1 MGILM
6 RGVKRDDVKRGMI
19 VAKPGSLKQYDRFK
33 AQIYMMTK
41 EEGGREKPLTN
52 GIQESKCPT
61 QTEPCSWLKRKLLRV
76 PLPCSISRV
85 AAAQLR
91 SSPKT
96 CIKTFLRQDLSIGD
110 ALNSQNDFLQL
121 SAFSKTWDCS
131 TYVSIEDGKDLFMPG
146 EDGTI
151 VARLVKQQALEV
163 GQTFTLRD
171 GAHTVGTGKV
181 CLV

>member
-61 QTEPCSWLKRKLLRV
+61 QTEPCSLVLEEEAFEST
-76 PLPCSISRV
+76 P
-85 AAAQLR
+85 
-91 SSPKT
+91 
-96 CIKTFLRQDLSIGD
+96 
-110 ALNSQNDFLQL
+110 AL
-121 SAFSKTWDCS
+121 
-131 TYVSIEDGKDLFMPG
+131 
-146 EDGTI
+146 
-151 VARLVKQQALEV
+151 
-163 GQTFTLRD
+163 
-171 GAHTVGTGKV
+171 
-181 CLV
+181 